1 MLVKGAAA
9 ERFLRRPDPVPLI
22 LLYGPDNGLVSERG
36 AALARALGDV
46 NDAFAVTR
54 LDGAELAGDPA
65 RLADEALTIGLF
77 AARRLVWVRNAGNA
91 LAPVVKALLQDPPRD
106 CVVLLEA
113 GDLKRGA
120 ALREAVERDR
130 TAVAIACYRDSEQD
144 LARLVEAEMTAAG
157 LGLSPDA
164 RAFLVSQLGGD
175 RLASRGEL
183 AKLVLY
189 AGGQERVTLED
200 VRAVVGDVADFQLND
215 LVDAAAEG
223 RVQAVEQGMRR
234 AAGAGV
240 AGPAVAT
247 VALRHFETLHR
258 ARAALDA
265 GEPVDAVL
273 ASLRPP
279 PFPQRRE
286 RLARQAR
293 QWRLPALE
301 AVLDGLGRASLE
313 TRRKPALAFEIAER
327 ALLDAAMLARGRVQ
341 ASG

>member
-77 AARRLVWVRNAGNA
+77 ATRRLVWVRNATNA
-91 LAPVVKALLQDPPRD
+91 LAPVVKALLADPPRD

-130 TAVAIACYRDSEQD
+130 SAVAIACWRDGEQD
-144 LARLVEAEMTAAG
+144 LARLADAEMAAAS
-157 LGLSPDA
+157 LDLAPDA
-164 RAFLVSQLGGD
+164 RAFLISQLGG
-175 RLASRGEL
+175 
-183 AKLVLY
+183 
-189 AGGQERVTLED
+189 
-200 VRAVVGDVADFQLND
+200 
-215 LVDAAAEG
+215 
-223 RVQAVEQGMRR
+223 
-234 AAGAGV
+234 
-240 AGPAVAT
+240 
-247 VALRHFETLHR
+247 
-258 ARAALDA
+258 
-265 GEPVDAVL
+265 
-273 ASLRPP
+273 
-279 PFPQRRE
+279 E

-293 QWRLPALE
+293 QWRAPALE
-301 AVLDGLGRASLE
+301 AALEALARASLE
-313 TRRKPALAFEIAER
+313 TRRKPALAVEIAER
-327 ALLDAAMLARGRVQ
+327 ALLEAAM
-341 ASG
+341 

>member
-1 MLVKGAAA
+1 
-9 ERFLRRPDPVPLI
+9 
-22 LLYGPDNGLVSERG
+22 
-36 AALARALGDV
+36 LA
-46 NDAFAVTR
+46 
-54 LDGAELAGDPA
+54 
-65 RLADEALTIGLF
+65 
-77 AARRLVWVRNAGNA
+77 
-91 LAPVVKALLQDPPRD
+91 DPPRD

-130 TAVAIACYRDSEQD
+130 AAVAIACYRDSDQD
-144 LARLVEAEMTAAG
+144 LARLVEAEVTAAG
-157 LGLSPDA
+157 LSLAPDA
-164 RAFLVSQLGGD
+164 RAFLLSQLGGD

-215 LVDAAAEG
+215 LIDAAAEG